1 MALVSGYS
9 GPRRSW
15 SQRVIAAAKLDVSV
29 YEEVEA
35 DQSATMQA
43 AGVVAL
49 CAVAK
54 AIGASDDGS
63 ASIFIEPIG
72 AIVGWWI
79 WAGITYFIGKS
90 VFSGTATWGELLRTL
105 GFANAIGILFVL
117 GIIPGLGG
125 VLNFI
130 VSILMLVAGVIA
142 IRQALDISTGKAIVV
157 AIIGWAVIVI
167 PFLILGGAAWMIG
180 R

>member
-1 MALVSGYS
+1 MTMVSGYS

-15 SQRVIAAAKLDVSV
+15 TQRVFAAAKLDVTV

-35 DQSATMQA
+35 DQTATMQA

-54 AIGASDDGS
+54 AIGASDDDS
-63 ASIFIEPIG
+63 AGVIIEPIG

-79 WAGITYFIGKS
+79 WAGITYLIGKS
-90 VFSGTATWGELLRTL
+90 VFKGTATWGELLRTL
-105 GFANAIGILFVL
+105 GFANAIGILYVL
-117 GIIPGLGG
+117 GVIPGLGG
-125 VLNFI
+125 LLNLI
-130 VSILMLVAGVIA
+130 VSLWLLVAGVIA
-142 IRQALDISTGKAIVV
+142 IRQALDITTGKAIVV

-167 PFLILGGAAWMIG
+167 PILILGGAAWMIG

>member
-15 SQRVIAAAKLDVSV
+15 TQRVLAAAKLDATV

-35 DQSATMQA
+35 DQTATMQA

-54 AIGASDDGS
+54 AIGASDDDS
-63 ASIFIEPIG
+63 AGVILEPIG

-79 WAGITYFIGKS
+79 WAGITYLIGKS
-90 VFSGTATWGELLRTL
+90 VFKGTATWGELLRTI
-105 GFANAIGILFVL
+105 GFANAIGMLYVL
-117 GIIPGLGG
+117 GVIPGIGG
-125 VLNFI
+125 LFTLV
-130 VSILMLVAGVIA
+130 VSVWMLVAGVIA

-157 AIIGWAVIVI
+157 AVIGWAVIVI
-167 PFLILGGAAWMIG
+167 PFLVLGGAFLMF
-180 R
+180 RN

>member
-15 SQRVIAAAKLDVSV
+15 SQRVLAAAKLDVTV

-35 DQSATMQA
+35 DQTATMQA

-54 AIGASDDGS
+54 AIGASNDDS
-63 ASIFIEPIG
+63 TSMFIEPIG

-79 WAGITYFIGKS
+79 WAGITYFIGKT
-90 VFSGTATWGELLRTL
+90 VFNGTATWGELLRTL
-105 GFANAIGILFVL
+105 GFANAIGILYVL
-117 GIIPGLGG
+117 GVVPLLGG
-125 VLNFI
+125 LLNFI
-130 VSILMLVAGVIA
+130 VSILLLIAGVIA

-167 PFLILGGAAWMIG
+167 PILILGGAAWMIG